1 MIEVLT
7 KVLVNLY
14 EEPDKPDQA
23 IEFIKT
29 KLGAPTALEFD
40 ALVKEKEG
48 LETKV
53 AELEEQLKVGLGRGG
68 TDGRTSYQLT
78 IGWQS
83 ISVLYIYLKKKLCE
97 RKRETE
103 MKRPSIPFFHIH
115 LLSGMQEAKEEIK
128 MLSSSQ
134 DEDGDGLESSRAENE
149 PAEQA

>member
-29 KLGAPTALEFD
+29 KLGAPTTLEFD

-53 AELEEQLKVGLGRGG
+53 AELEEQLKVLP
-68 TDGRTSYQLT
+68 LLA
-78 IGWQS
+78 
-83 ISVLYIYLKKKLCE
+83 VEPLPKLCYESGE
-97 RKRETE
+97 RA
-103 MKRPSIPFFHIH
+103 PVI
-115 LLSGMQEAKEEIK
+115 
-128 MLSSSQ
+128 
-134 DEDGDGLESSRAENE
+134 
-149 PAEQA
+149 